1 MKQKAARRRRKRL
14 MRVYQVAVSV
24 VVVLG
29 VAIAF
34 LLKEE
39 ATVVP
44 VAKVEEITSRAFHC

>member
-1 MKQKAARRRRKRL
+1 
-14 MRVYQVAVSV
+14 MRVYQVAASV
-24 VVVLG
+24 VVILG

-44 VAKVEEITSRAFHC
+44 VARWKRLLRGVPLLN